1 MLKEEFKYFWKGARW
16 FALFPV
22 LYLVLLFV
30 NQRFQLSDFNVYYG
44 AADALM
50 NGEQVYGKSFGLSS
64 GFYKYSPEALVP
76 FLPFALLKYDV
87 AAVLFYLLNAGI
99 LVLLL
104 NEFKQTFFKQISW
117 GKEVW
122 FMLAMTFL
130 FFGDQL
136 ERELF
141 LGNVNALLLLLT
153 LWSVRSIDNKQY
165 AKAGIIY
172 AVVLCFKIHFLI
184 LLPYFILKKEWK
196 VLLYTLLGLMGAAL
210 VLFVCVPN
218 RFIVLHSQWL
228 KAVQA
233 HNVQLDQSP
242 NTVYFFI
249 QKILS
254 SLHMAVVPTAAV
266 LIGLAIAGFA
276 YLKFIWK
283 NIRKGF
289 QSNEA
294 LLLLAL
300 IPVLTHTD
308 TEHFLWAMP
317 FFLMIL
323 MTISTWNKK
332 GKTIGYAALVLA
344 SIPFLFNSP
353 DIVGKGL
360 SKQLDEG
367 GIGFMLILLL
377 LLSFLYRSVKFFK
390 NRFIE
395 IGS

>member
-1 MLKEEFKYFWKGARW
+1 
-16 FALFPV
+16 V
-22 LYLVLLFV
+22 
-30 NQRFQLSDFNVYYG
+30 
-44 AADALM
+44 
-50 NGEQVYGKSFGLSS
+50 
-64 GFYKYSPEALVP
+64 LVP

-104 NEFKQTFFKQISW
+104 NEFKRTFFKEISW
-117 GKEVW
+117 GKEVS

-141 LGNVNALLLLLT
+141 LGNVNELLLLLT
-153 LWSVRSIDNKQY
+153 LWSVRSIENNQR
-165 AKAGIIY
+165 AKAGLIY

-196 VLLYTLLGLMGAAL
+196 VLLYTIVGIAGMSLT
-210 VLFVCVPN
+210 LFICVPS
-218 RFIVLHSQWL
+218 RFVLLHSQWL

-233 HNVQLDQSP
+233 HNVQLDHSP
-242 NTVYFFI
+242 NTIYFVI

-254 SLHMAVVPTAAV
+254 SLHMAVISVAAV
-266 LIGLAIAGFA
+266 LIGLSIAGLT

-283 NIRKGF
+283 NIGKGF

-294 LLLLAL
+294 LILLAL

-323 MTISTWNKK
+323 ITVSTWNKK
-332 GKTIGYAALVLA
+332 GKITVAVVLLCA

-367 GIGFMLILLL
+367 GIGFALILLL

-390 NRFIE
+390 NRFVQ
-395 IGS
+395 IG

>member
-22 LYLVLLFV
+22 LYLVLLFI
-30 NQRFQLSDFNVYYG
+30 NHRFQLSDFNVYYG
-44 AADALM
+44 AADALI
-50 NGEQVYGKSFGLSS
+50 NGEQVYGKAFGLSS
-64 GFYKYSPEALVP
+64 GFYKYSPEILVP

-87 AAVLFYLLNAGI
+87 AAVLLYLLNAGI

-104 NEFKQTFFKQISW
+104 NEFKRTFFKEISW

-153 LWSVRSIDNKQY
+153 LWSVRSIENNQS
-165 AKAGIIY
+165 AKAGLIY

-196 VLLYTLLGLMGAAL
+196 VLLYAVVGLLGMSLI
-210 VLFVCVPN
+210 LFLCVPG
-218 RFIVLHSQWL
+218 RFVVLHSQWL

-233 HNVQLDQSP
+233 HNVQLDHSP
-242 NTVYFFI
+242 NTIYFFI
-249 QKILS
+249 QKVLS
-254 SLHMAVVPTAAV
+254 SMHMSVIPIAAVV
-266 LIGLAIAGFA
+266 IGLGIAGVG
-276 YLKFIWK
+276 YLTFIWK
-283 NIRKGF
+283 KIGMGF

-294 LLLLAL
+294 LILLAL

-323 MTISTWNKK
+323 ITVSTWNKK
-332 GKTIGYAALVLA
+332 GKIVAGVVLLFA

-367 GIGFMLILLL
+367 GIGFALILLF

-390 NRFIE
+390 NRFV
-395 IGS
+395 

>member
-1 MLKEEFKYFWKGARW
+1 
-16 FALFPV
+16 
-22 LYLVLLFV
+22 
-30 NQRFQLSDFNVYYG
+30 VYYG

-50 NGEQVYGKSFGLSS
+50 NGEQVYGKAFGLSS
-64 GFYKYSPEALVP
+64 GFYKYSPEILVP
-76 FLPFALLKYDV
+76 FLPFAMLKYDV
-87 AAVLFYLLNAGI
+87 AAVLFYLINTGI
-99 LVLLL
+99 ILLLL
-104 NEFKQTFFKQISW
+104 NEFKQTFFKTLEW
-117 GKEVW
+117 GKDVW
-122 FMLAMTFL
+122 FFLIVTVL

-196 VLLYTLLGLMGAAL
+196 VLLYTLLGLMGAAI

-233 HNVQLDQSP
+233 HNVQLDQSS
-242 NTVYFFI
+242 NTIYFFI

-254 SLHMAVVPTAAV
+254 SVQMAVVPTAAV
-266 LIGLAIAGFA
+266 LIGLAISGLT

-283 NIRKGF
+283 NVGKGF

-323 MTISTWNKK
+323 MTISTWNKN
-332 GKTIGYAALVLA
+332 GKIIGYAALVLA

-367 GIGFMLILLL
+367 GIGLCLMLLL
-377 LLSFLYRSVKFFK
+377 VLSFFYRSVKVFK
-390 NRFIE
+390 NRFI
-395 IGS
+395 

>member
-16 FALFPV
+16 FALLPV
-22 LYLVLLFV
+22 LYLVLLFI
-30 NQRFQLSDFNVYYG
+30 NHRFQLSDFNVYYG

-64 GFYKYSPEALVP
+64 GFYKYSPEVLVP

-104 NEFKQTFFKQISW
+104 NEFKRTFFKEISW

-153 LWSVRSIDNKQY
+153 LWAVRSIENKQH
-165 AKAGIIY
+165 AKAGLIY

-196 VLLYTLLGLMGAAL
+196 VLLYTIVGIAGMAL
-210 VLFVCVPN
+210 TLFICVPS
-218 RFIVLHSQWL
+218 RFVVLHSQWL

-233 HNVQLDQSP
+233 HNVQLDHSP
-242 NTVYFFI
+242 NTIYFFI
-249 QKILS
+249 QKVLS
-254 SLHMAVVPTAAV
+254 SIHMSVIPIAAVV
-266 LIGLAIAGFA
+266 IGLGIAGVG
-276 YLKFIWK
+276 YLTFIWK
-283 NIRKGF
+283 KIGMGF

-294 LLLLAL
+294 LILLAL

-323 MTISTWNKK
+323 ITVSTWNKK
-332 GKTIGYAALVLA
+332 GKIAAGVVLLFA

-353 DIVGKGL
+353 DIVGKTL

-367 GIGFMLILLL
+367 GIGLSLLLLL
-377 LLSFLYRSVKFFK
+377 LLSFFYHSVKFFK
-390 NRFIE
+390 NRFI
-395 IGS
+395 

>member
-22 LYLVLLFV
+22 LYLVLLFI
-30 NQRFQLSDFNVYYG
+30 NHRFQLSDFNVYYG
-44 AADALM
+44 AADALI
-50 NGEQVYGKSFGLSS
+50 NGEQVYGKAFGLSS
-64 GFYKYSPEALVP
+64 GFYKYSPEILVP

-87 AAVLFYLLNAGI
+87 AAVLFYLVNTGI
-99 LVLLL
+99 VLLLL
-104 NEFKQTFFKQISW
+104 NEFKQTFFKSYKW

-122 FMLAMTFL
+122 FFLIVTVL

-153 LWSVRSIDNKQY
+153 LWSVRSIENDQR
-165 AKAGIIY
+165 AKAGLIY

-196 VLLYTLLGLMGAAL
+196 VLLYAVVGLLGMSLI
-210 VLFVCVPN
+210 LFLCVPG
-218 RFIVLHSQWL
+218 RFVVLHSQWL

-242 NTVYFFI
+242 NTIYFVI
-249 QKILS
+249 QKVLS
-254 SLHMAVVPTAAV
+254 SLHMAVISVAAV
-266 LIGLAIAGFA
+266 LIGLSIAGLT

-283 NIRKGF
+283 NIGKGF

-294 LLLLAL
+294 LILLAL

-323 MTISTWNKK
+323 ITVSTWNKK
-332 GKTIGYAALVLA
+332 GKIAAGVVLLFA

-377 LLSFLYRSVKFFK
+377 LLSFLYRSVKVFR
-390 NRFIE
+390 NQFI
-395 IGS
+395 

>member
-1 MLKEEFKYFWKGARW
+1 
-16 FALFPV
+16 
-22 LYLVLLFV
+22 
-30 NQRFQLSDFNVYYG
+30 
-44 AADALM
+44 
-50 NGEQVYGKSFGLSS
+50 
-64 GFYKYSPEALVP
+64 
-76 FLPFALLKYDV
+76 
-87 AAVLFYLLNAGI
+87 
-99 LVLLL
+99 
-104 NEFKQTFFKQISW
+104 
-117 GKEVW
+117 
-122 FMLAMTFL
+122 
-130 FFGDQL
+130 
-136 ERELF
+136 
-141 LGNVNALLLLLT
+141 
-153 LWSVRSIDNKQY
+153 
-165 AKAGIIY
+165 
-172 AVVLCFKIHFLI
+172 
-184 LLPYFILKKEWK
+184 
-196 VLLYTLLGLMGAAL
+196 
-210 VLFVCVPN
+210 
-218 RFIVLHSQWL
+218 
-228 KAVQA
+228 
-233 HNVQLDQSP
+233 
-242 NTVYFFI
+242 
-249 QKILS
+249 
-254 SLHMAVVPTAAV
+254 MAVVPTAAV
-266 LIGLAIAGFA
+266 LIGLAIAGLI

-283 NIRKGF
+283 NVGKGF

-323 MTISTWNKK
+323 MTISTWNKN

>member
-22 LYLVLLFV
+22 LYLVLLFI
-30 NQRFQLSDFNVYYG
+30 NHRFQLSDFNVYYG
-44 AADALM
+44 AADALI
-50 NGEQVYGKSFGLSS
+50 NGEQVYGKAFGLSS
-64 GFYKYSPEALVP
+64 GFYKYSPEILVL

-87 AAVLFYLLNAGI
+87 AAVLFYLVNTGI
-99 LVLLL
+99 VLLLL
-104 NEFKQTFFKQISW
+104 NEFKQTFFKSYKW

-122 FMLAMTFL
+122 FFLIVTVL

-153 LWSVRSIDNKQY
+153 LWSVRSIENDQR
-165 AKAGIIY
+165 AKAGLIY

-196 VLLYTLLGLMGAAL
+196 VLLFTVVGLLGMSQI
-210 VLFVCVPN
+210 LFLCVPG
-218 RFIVLHSQWL
+218 RFVVLHSQWL

-242 NTVYFFI
+242 NTIYFVI
-249 QKILS
+249 QKVLS
-254 SLHMAVVPTAAV
+254 SVHMAVISVAAV
-266 LIGLAIAGFA
+266 LIGLSIAGLT

-283 NIRKGF
+283 NVGKGF

-294 LLLLAL
+294 LILLAL

-323 MTISTWNKK
+323 ITVSAWNKK
-332 GKTIGYAALVLA
+332 GKIAAGVVLFFA

-377 LLSFLYRSVKFFK
+377 LLSFLYRSVKVFR
-390 NRFIE
+390 NQFI
-395 IGS
+395 

>member
-22 LYLVLLFV
+22 LYLLLLFV
-30 NQRFQLSDFNVYYG
+30 NHRFQLSDFNVYYG
-44 AADALM
+44 AADALI
-50 NGEQVYGKSFGLSS
+50 NGEQVYGKAFGLSS
-64 GFYKYSPEALVP
+64 GYYKYSPEILVP

-87 AAVLFYLLNAGI
+87 AAVLFYLINSGI
-99 LVLLL
+99 ILLLL
-104 NEFKQTFFKQISW
+104 NEFKQTFFKSYEW
-117 GKEVW
+117 GREVW

-153 LWSVRSIDNKQY
+153 LWSVRSIENNQS
-165 AKAGIIY
+165 AKAGLIY

-196 VLLYTLLGLMGAAL
+196 VLLYAVVGLLGMSLI
-210 VLFVCVPN
+210 LFLCVPG
-218 RFIVLHSQWL
+218 RFVVLHSQWL

-242 NTVYFFI
+242 NTIYFVI
-249 QKILS
+249 QKVLS
-254 SLHMAVVPTAAV
+254 SLHMAVISVAAV
-266 LIGLAIAGFA
+266 LIGLSIAGLT

-283 NIRKGF
+283 NIGKGF

-294 LLLLAL
+294 LILLAL

-323 MTISTWNKK
+323 ITVSTWNKK
-332 GKTIGYAALVLA
+332 GKIAAGVVLFFA

-377 LLSFLYRSVKFFK
+377 LLSFLYRSVKVFR
-390 NRFIE
+390 NQFI
-395 IGS
+395 

>member
-104 NEFKQTFFKQISW
+104 NEFKLTFFKQISW

-153 LWSVRSIDNKQY
+153 LWSVRSINNKQY

-184 LLPYFILKKEWK
+184 LLPYFIFKKEWK

-254 SLHMAVVPTAAV
+254 SVHMAVVPTAAV
-266 LIGLAIAGFA
+266 LIGLAIAGLT

-283 NIRKGF
+283 NVGKGF

-323 MTISTWNKK
+323 MTISTWNKN
-332 GKTIGYAALVLA
+332 GKTIGYIALVLA

>member
-16 FALFPV
+16 FALLPV
-22 LYLVLLFV
+22 FYLMLLFV
-30 NQRFQLSDFNVYYG
+30 NHRFQLSDFNVYYG

-64 GFYKYSPEALVP
+64 GFYKYSPEILVP
-76 FLPFALLKYDV
+76 FLPFALLKYDL
-87 AAVLFYLLNAGI
+87 AAVLFYLINTGI
-99 LVLLL
+99 ILLLL
-104 NEFKQTFFKQISW
+104 NEFKQTFFKSLEW
-117 GKEVW
+117 GREVW
-122 FMLAMTFL
+122 FFLITTVL

-153 LWSVRSIDNKQY
+153 LWSVRSIENKQH
-165 AKAGIIY
+165 AKAGLIY

-196 VLLYTLLGLMGAAL
+196 VLLCTALGLLGTAI
-210 VLFVCVPN
+210 VLFACVPN
-218 RFIVLHSQWL
+218 RFMVLHSQWL

-242 NTVYFFI
+242 NTIYFFI

-254 SLHMAVVPTAAV
+254 SAHMAVVPTAAV
-266 LIGLAIAGFA
+266 LIGLAIAGLT

-283 NIRKGF
+283 NVGNGF

-323 MTISTWNKK
+323 ITVSTWNKK
-332 GKTIGYAALVLA
+332 GKITAAIVLLCA

-353 DIVGKGL
+353 DIVGKTL

-367 GIGFMLILLL
+367 GIGLSLLLLL
-377 LLSFLYRSVKFFK
+377 LLSFFYHSVKFFK
-390 NRFIE
+390 NRFI
-395 IGS
+395 

>member
-16 FALFPV
+16 FALLPV
-22 LYLVLLFV
+22 LYLVLLFI
-30 NQRFQLSDFNVYYG
+30 NHRFQLSDFNVYYG

-50 NGEQVYGKSFGLSS
+50 NGEQVYGKAFGLSS
-64 GFYKYSPEALVP
+64 GYYKYSPEILVP
-76 FLPFALLKYDV
+76 FLPFAWLKYDV
-87 AAVLFYLLNAGI
+87 AAVLFYLVNTGI
-99 LVLLL
+99 ILLLL
-104 NEFKQTFFKQISW
+104 NEFKQTFFKSYEW

-122 FMLAMTFL
+122 FFLIVTVL

-153 LWSVRSIDNKQY
+153 LWSMRSIDSKQY

-196 VLLYTLLGLMGAAL
+196 VLLYTVPGLMGVAV

-218 RFIVLHSQWL
+218 RFVVLHSQWL

-233 HNVQLDQSP
+233 HNVQLDHSP
-242 NTVYFFI
+242 NTIYFFI
-249 QKILS
+249 QKTLS

-266 LIGLAIAGFA
+266 LIGLAIAGLT

-283 NIRKGF
+283 NIGKGF

-294 LLLLAL
+294 LILLAL

-317 FFLMIL
+317 FFLMLLIS
-323 MTISTWNKK
+323 ISTWNKK
-332 GKTIGYAALVLA
+332 GKWIGTLVLICA

-353 DIVGKGL
+353 DIVGRAF

-367 GIGFMLILLL
+367 GIGLSLMLLL
-377 LLSFLYRSVKFFK
+377 LLSFFYRSVKLFH
-390 NRFIE
+390 NRFIQ
-395 IGS
+395 GG

>member
-16 FALFPV
+16 FALLPV
-22 LYLVLLFV
+22 LYLVLLFI
-30 NQRFQLSDFNVYYG
+30 NHRFQLSDFNVYYG

-50 NGEQVYGKSFGLSS
+50 NGEQVYGKAFGLSS
-64 GFYKYSPEALVP
+64 GFYKYSPEVLVP

-104 NEFKQTFFKQISW
+104 NEFKRTFFKEISW

-153 LWSVRSIDNKQY
+153 LWSVRSIENNQR
-165 AKAGIIY
+165 AKAGLIY

-196 VLLYTLLGLMGAAL
+196 VVLYTILGLIGAGL

-218 RFIVLHSQWL
+218 RFLLLHSQWL

-233 HNVQLDQSP
+233 HNVQLDHSP
-242 NTVYFFI
+242 NTIYFFI
-249 QKILS
+249 QKVLS
-254 SLHMAVVPTAAV
+254 SMHMSVIPIAAVV
-266 LIGLAIAGFA
+266 IGLGIAGVG
-276 YLKFIWK
+276 YLTFIWK
-283 NIRKGF
+283 KIGMGF

-294 LLLLAL
+294 LILLAL

-323 MTISTWNKK
+323 ITVSTWNKK
-332 GKTIGYAALVLA
+332 GKIAAGVVLLFA

-353 DIVGKGL
+353 DIVGKTL

-367 GIGFMLILLL
+367 GIGLSLLLLL
-377 LLSFLYRSVKFFK
+377 LLSFFYHSVKFFK
-390 NRFIE
+390 NRFI
-395 IGS
+395 

>member
-16 FALFPV
+16 FALLPL
-22 LYLVLLFV
+22 LYLALLFI
-30 NQRFQLSDFNVYYG
+30 NHRFQLSDFNVYYG

-50 NGEQVYGKSFGLSS
+50 NGEQVYGKAFGLSS
-64 GFYKYSPEALVP
+64 GFYKYSPEILVP

-87 AAVLFYLLNAGI
+87 AAVLFYLINTGI
-99 LVLLL
+99 ILLLL
-104 NEFKQTFFKQISW
+104 NEFKQTFFKTIEW

-122 FMLAMTFL
+122 FFLIVTVL

-153 LWSVRSIDNKQY
+153 LWSVRLIENKQQP
-165 AKAGIIY
+165 KAGLIY

-196 VLLYTLLGLMGAAL
+196 VLLYTTIGLLGMTII
-210 VLFVCVPN
+210 LFICVPN
-218 RFIVLHSQWL
+218 RFVVLHTQWL

-233 HNVQLDQSP
+233 HNVQLDRSP
-242 NTVYFFI
+242 NTIYFFI
-249 QKILS
+249 QKTLS
-254 SLHMAVVPTAAV
+254 SLHMAVIPIAAV
-266 LIGLAIAGFA
+266 LIGLAIAGLT

-283 NIRKGF
+283 NIGKGF
-289 QSNEA
+289 QSSEA
-294 LLLLAL
+294 LILLAL

-317 FFLMIL
+317 FFLMLLI
-323 MTISTWNKK
+323 TISTWNKK
-332 GKTIGYAALVLA
+332 GKIAAGLVLFFA

-353 DIVGKGL
+353 DIVGKTL

-367 GIGFMLILLL
+367 GIGLVLILLL
-377 LLSFLYRSVKFFK
+377 MFSFLYRSVNLFR
-390 NRFIE
+390 NRFIQN
-395 IGS
+395 G

>member
-22 LYLVLLFV
+22 LYLLLLFV
-30 NQRFQLSDFNVYYG
+30 NHRFQLSDFNVYYG
-44 AADALM
+44 AADALI
-50 NGEQVYGKSFGLSS
+50 NGEQVYGKAFGLSS
-64 GFYKYSPEALVP
+64 GFYKYSPEILVP
-76 FLPFALLKYDV
+76 FLPFALLKYDL
-87 AAVLFYLLNAGI
+87 AAVLFYLINTGI
-99 LVLLL
+99 ILLLL
-104 NEFKQTFFKQISW
+104 NEFKQTFFKSYKW

-122 FMLAMTFL
+122 FFLIVTVL

-153 LWSVRSIDNKQY
+153 LWSVRSIENDQR
-165 AKAGIIY
+165 AKAGFIY

-196 VLLYTLLGLMGAAL
+196 VLLFTVVGLLGMSLI
-210 VLFVCVPN
+210 LFLCVPG
-218 RFIVLHSQWL
+218 RFVVLHSQWL

-242 NTVYFFI
+242 NTIYFVI
-249 QKILS
+249 QKVLS
-254 SLHMAVVPTAAV
+254 SVHMAVISVAAV
-266 LIGLAIAGFA
+266 LIGLSIAGLT

-283 NIRKGF
+283 NVGKGF

-294 LLLLAL
+294 LILLAL

-323 MTISTWNKK
+323 ITVSAWNKK
-332 GKTIGYAALVLA
+332 GKIAAGVVLFFA

-377 LLSFLYRSVKFFK
+377 LLSFLYRSVKVFR
-390 NRFIE
+390 NQFI
-395 IGS
+395 

>member
-1 MLKEEFKYFWKGARW
+1 
-16 FALFPV
+16 
-22 LYLVLLFV
+22 
-30 NQRFQLSDFNVYYG
+30 
-44 AADALM
+44 
-50 NGEQVYGKSFGLSS
+50 
-64 GFYKYSPEALVP
+64 
-76 FLPFALLKYDV
+76 
-87 AAVLFYLLNAGI
+87 
-99 LVLLL
+99 
-104 NEFKQTFFKQISW
+104 
-117 GKEVW
+117 
-122 FMLAMTFL
+122 
-130 FFGDQL
+130 
-136 ERELF
+136 
-141 LGNVNALLLLLT
+141 
-153 LWSVRSIDNKQY
+153 
-165 AKAGIIY
+165 
-172 AVVLCFKIHFLI
+172 
-184 LLPYFILKKEWK
+184 LKKEWK

-233 HNVQLDQSP
+233 HNVQLDQSS
-242 NTVYFFI
+242 NTIYFFI

-266 LIGLAIAGFA
+266 LIGLAISGLTF
-276 YLKFIWK
+276 LKFIWK
-283 NIRKGF
+283 NIEKGF

-294 LLLLAL
+294 LILLAL

-332 GKTIGYAALVLA
+332 GKIIGYAALVLA

-367 GIGFMLILLL
+367 GIGLSLMLLL
-377 LLSFLYRSVKFFK
+377 VLSFFYRSVKVFK
-390 NRFIE
+390 NRFI
-395 IGS
+395 

>member
-16 FALFPV
+16 FALLPV
-22 LYLVLLFV
+22 LYLVLLFI
-30 NQRFQLSDFNVYYG
+30 NHRFQLSDFNVYYG

-64 GFYKYSPEALVP
+64 GLYKYSPEALVP

-87 AAVLFYLLNAGI
+87 AAVLFYLLNTGI

-130 FFGDQL
+130 FFVDQL

-141 LGNVNALLLLLT
+141 LGNVNALLLLLS

-165 AKAGIIY
+165 AKAGLIY
-172 AVVLCFKIHFLI
+172 ALVLCFKIHFLI

-242 NTVYFFI
+242 NTIYFFI

-254 SLHMAVVPTAAV
+254 SLLMAVVPKAAV
-266 LIGLAIAGFA
+266 LIGLATAGLT

-283 NIRKGF
+283 NIEKGF

-294 LLLLAL
+294 LILLAL

-323 MTISTWNKK
+323 ITVSTWNKK
-332 GKTIGYAALVLA
+332 GKITAAIVLLCA

-353 DIVGKGL
+353 GIVGKTL

-367 GIGFMLILLL
+367 GIGLSLLLLL
-377 LLSFLYRSVKFFK
+377 LLSFFYHSVKFFK
-390 NRFIE
+390 NRFI
-395 IGS
+395 